1 MFKSWITVYIN
12 IYLDFFT
19 FRKYFLM
26 PFRNFQQHCLKLYN
40 ILLCLYCNVFQ
51 HFLLLNS

>member
-19 FRKYFLM
+19 FRKYFPM